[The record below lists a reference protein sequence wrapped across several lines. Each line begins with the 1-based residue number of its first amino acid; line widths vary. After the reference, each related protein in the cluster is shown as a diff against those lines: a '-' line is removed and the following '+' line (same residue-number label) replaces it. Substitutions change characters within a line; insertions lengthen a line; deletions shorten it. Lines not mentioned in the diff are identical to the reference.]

1 MWGSINFDV
10 TEIINQAT
18 SLINQFMPLIYVIGG
33 VAVFGL
39 VLLVIGALVRRATT

>member
-10 TEIINQAT
+10 TEIIDQAT
-18 SLINQFMPLIYVIGG
+18 SLIGQFMPLVYVIGG

-39 VLLVIGALVRRATT
+39 VLLVVVALVRRSTT